1 MTREWTQIQ
10 LTDQD
15 GKALPVYV
23 WQSPGRFWYATFKD
37 WEPGAVMGEGT
48 TQDEAI
54 GELLAEYAE
63 RQP

>member
-1 MTREWTQIQ
+1 MSREWTKVE
-10 LTDQD
+10 LKDQD
-15 GKALPVYV
+15 DKDIAVYV
-23 WQSPGRFWYATFKD
+23 WQSPGKFWYATMED

-63 RQP
+63 RQL